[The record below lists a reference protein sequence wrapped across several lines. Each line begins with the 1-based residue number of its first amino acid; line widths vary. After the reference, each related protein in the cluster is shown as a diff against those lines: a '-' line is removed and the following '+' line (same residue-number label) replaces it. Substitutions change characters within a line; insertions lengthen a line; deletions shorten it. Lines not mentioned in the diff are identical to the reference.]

1 MDILIASAAF
11 IVSLFCAGVMGFAIQ
26 RGATCTVAAVDEFV
40 TKRRLNRLISL
51 IEASLWVVGGLLIAQ
66 ALHVL
71 PRMPAGYAIGWATIV
86 GALLLGVGAFINGA
100 CVFGAI
106 ARLGSGEWAYVLTP
120 FGFYVGCLTVATLFP
135 PPPPRLR
142 MGSPLFDAATWLGI
156 VFAALMLFR
165 VVWPL
170 VFSKPGMETLSQR
183 IRVALT
189 SHIWSPHAATGVI
202 GVTFVLILLMIG
214 GTWAYTD
221 VLADLARGMAHSLTA
236 RILLV
241 LALFAGAIV
250 GGYTAGR
257 FRSTR
262 ITTAQMAKCFTGGVM
277 MGWGTLLIPGSN
289 DGLILI
295 GMPLLRPYAWIAFV
309 TMCVSIGVAL
319 AGKKHLQRVVTPKPS
334 SMPERCTQ
342 AGS

>member
-1 MDILIASAAF
+1 MDILLISAAF
-11 IVSLFCAGVMGFAIQ
+11 VISLFCAGLMGFAIQ

-40 TKRRLNRLISL
+40 SKRKLNRLISL

-66 ALHVL
+66 AVHVL
-71 PRMPAGYAIGWATIV
+71 PRMPSGYGVGWLTIV
-86 GALLLGVGAFINGA
+86 GALLLGLGAFINGA

-120 FGFYVGCLTVATLFP
+120 LGFYVGCLTVTTFFP
-135 PPPPRLR
+135 PPPPRLTT
-142 MGSPLFDAATWLGI
+142 GSPLFDAAMWLGI
-156 VFAALMLFR
+156 VFGALMLFR

-170 VFSKPGMETLSQR
+170 VSSKAGMEQTLSKR

-189 SHIWSPHAATGVI
+189 SRIWSPHAATGVI
-202 GVTFVLILLMIG
+202 GVTFVLILLLIG
-214 GTWAYTD
+214 GTWAYTE
-221 VLADLARGMAHSLTA
+221 VLADLSRGMANSLVA

-241 LALFAGAIV
+241 IALFVGAII

-257 FRSTR
+257 FRSMR
-262 ITTAQMAKCFTGGVM
+262 ITAVQTAKCFAGGMM

-295 GMPLLRPYAWIAFV
+295 GMPLLRPYAWIAFL
-309 TMCVSIGVAL
+309 TMCISIGVAL
-319 AGKKHLQRVVTPKPS
+319 VGRKYLQHGVTH
-334 SMPERCTQ
+334 ETIQ
-342 AGS
+342 HG